1 MFWHQGAT
9 LRESEIQRNT
19 SVWEVQFQVLRYLKN
34 IEIIKYIKVVS
45 IKLTAL
51 LTSSLS

>member
-1 MFWHQGAT
+1 MFWRQDAT

-19 SVWEVQFQVLRYLKN
+19 SVWELQFQVVRYLKN
-34 IEIIKYIKVVS
+34 IKIMKYVKVVS

-51 LTSSLS
+51 LTSFLS